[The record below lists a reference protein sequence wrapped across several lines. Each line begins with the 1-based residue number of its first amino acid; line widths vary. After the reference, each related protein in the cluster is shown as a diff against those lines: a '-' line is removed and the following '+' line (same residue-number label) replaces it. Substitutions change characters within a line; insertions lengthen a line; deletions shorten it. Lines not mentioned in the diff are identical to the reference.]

1 MQERTLYTDELYPFY
16 KTDKVEGNTPTSEI
30 MITLT
35 DAEAIGLDLAMSMF
49 ESWQTM
55 LKERYE
61 VKMQSRAK
69 EMAQKPQLWMFGT
82 VPQDLPRRTND

>member
-69 EMAQKPQLWMFGT
+69 GDGSEASTLDVRDSSSGLAQENK
-82 VPQDLPRRTND
+82 

>member
-1 MQERTLYTDELYPFY
+1 MQEHTLYEDELYPFY
-16 KTDKVEGNTPTSEI
+16 KTHKIEAGTPSTHEI
-30 MITLT
+30 TITLT
-35 DAEAIGLDLAMSMF
+35 DAEAAGLDLAMRMF

-69 EMAQKPQLWMFGT
+69 GDGSEASTLDVRDSSSGLAQENK
-82 VPQDLPRRTND
+82 